1 MLRLL
6 GEEPENSPEKQC
18 EGLELAKGEFSLVGG
33 LGRGEQV
40 CHQLVP
46 SSLPM

>member
-18 EGLELAKGEFSLVGG
+18 EGLELAKGEFHRWVGWGGESRCVTSLCP
-33 LGRGEQV
+33 QV
-40 CHQLVP
+40 F
-46 SSLPM
+46 